1 MASMHFAPERLR
13 IIGADVGDLRGEVC
27 AAQRGPRE
35 EAGEANRRCDQSR
48 VEMGA
53 AQEERLEAEPA

>member
-1 MASMHFAPERLR
+1 MARKHLAPERLR
-13 IIGADVGDLRGEVC
+13 IIGPGVGDLRGEVG
-27 AAQRGPRE
+27 AAQSEPRE

>member
-1 MASMHFAPERLR
+1 MATKDFAPERPP
-13 IIGADVGDLRGEVC
+13 IIGPGVGDSRGG
-27 AAQRGPRE
+27 AAQSGPRE